1 MAHAVTGKGKRQ
13 EINQNFV
20 KSSLDG
26 TLPSGGDFYS
36 GLENDAHY
44 RARQVQEQA
53 ISNLIQKKPLD
64 MNSPEFVRIMNAQK
78 HWQLRRTHAS
88 AAGGYAG
95 YYDMVTSFMV
105 HTAVAQAYKDAQVKE
120 YRFIAV
126 IDDVTTTTCKGLNG
140 QTFRMSDMKMGIN
153 FPPTYPPPHPCRS
166 ITEPIK

>member
-1 MAHAVTGKGKRQ
+1 
-13 EINQNFV
+13 
-20 KSSLDG
+20 
-26 TLPSGGDFYS
+26 
-36 GLENDAHY
+36 
-44 RARQVQEQA
+44 
-53 ISNLIQKKPLD
+53 

-78 HWQLRRTHAS
+78 RWQLRRTHAS
-88 AAGGYAG
+88 VAGGYAG

-153 FPPTYPPPHPCRS
+153 FPAHLPAAASMQKHYRADQIGGINVQVLLGKTAM
-166 ITEPIK
+166 K